1 MDNLNNIQKQK
12 EKLMEQLAQYGI
24 TTEKQLDAA
33 LADVLSELDIG
44 IMTMPIPTQDV
55 NTINN

>member
-1 MDNLNNIQKQK
+1 MDNLNIKEQK

-33 LADVLSELDIG
+33 LADVLSEIDIG

>member
-44 IMTMPIPTQDV
+44 IMTMPIPTQDL

>member
-1 MDNLNNIQKQK
+1 
-12 EKLMEQLAQYGI
+12 MEQLAQYGI

>member
-1 MDNLNNIQKQK
+1 MDNLNIKEQK
-12 EKLMEQLAQYGI
+12 ERLMEQLAQYGI
-24 TTEKQLDAA
+24 TTEKELDAA

>member
-1 MDNLNNIQKQK
+1 MDNLNIKDQK

>member
-1 MDNLNNIQKQK
+1 MDNLNIKEQK
-12 EKLMEQLAQYGI
+12 ERLMAQLAEYGI
-24 TTEKQLDAA
+24 TTEKELDAA

>member
-1 MDNLNNIQKQK
+1 MDNLNIKEQK

>member
-1 MDNLNNIQKQK
+1 MDNLDIKEQK
-12 EKLMEQLAQYGI
+12 EKLLEQLAQYGI

>member
-1 MDNLNNIQKQK
+1 MDNLNIKEQK

-44 IMTMPIPTQDV
+44 IMTMPIQTQDV

>member
-1 MDNLNNIQKQK
+1 MDNLDIKEQK

>member
-1 MDNLNNIQKQK
+1 MDNLNIKEQK
-12 EKLMEQLAQYGI
+12 EKLMEQLARYGI

>member
-1 MDNLNNIQKQK
+1 MDNLNIKEQK
-12 EKLMEQLAQYGI
+12 EKLLEQLAQYGI